1 MIAGGSSDESIDIRR
16 FAYTNPEDLDALF
29 EVLVEATTAYLIAQ
43 LEAGADAL
51 QIFESWAA
59 TIPASQVD
67 KFSIDP
73 IRRIIDGVRRHAPS
87 VPVIV
92 FPRGA
97 GSAYPRYAAQTGATA
112 LSVDTQTSLAW
123 LRRQV
128 GPSMALQGN
137 LDPLALIAG
146 GEPLRQAVAG
156 FHRETAGTPQIFNLG
171 HGIRP
176 ETPIAHVEQLLKLL
190 REPA

>member
-1 MIAGGSSDESIDIRR
+1 
-16 FAYTNPEDLDALF
+16 
-29 EVLVEATTAYLIAQ
+29 
-43 LEAGADAL
+43 
-51 QIFESWAA
+51 
-59 TIPASQVD
+59 
-67 KFSIDP
+67 
-73 IRRIIDGVRRHAPS
+73 
-87 VPVIV
+87 
-92 FPRGA
+92 
-97 GSAYPRYAAQTGATA
+97 